1 MELINHCETC
11 GREFVGY
18 NVYLAKEKQHF
29 CCWECFKVYNK
40 RKQDEYRIEKSELN
54 RKIKQVKSI
63 IDLYQLKI
71 WDLDKTIIKLHKE
84 KHDLPK
90 EFKRE
95 Y

>member
-1 MELINHCETC
+1 MELINNCETC
-11 GREFVGY
+11 KKTFIGY
-18 NVYLAKEKQHF
+18 SVYLSKEKLHF

-40 RKQDEYRIEKSELN
+40 RKKDEYRIEKSGLY
-54 RKIKQVKSI
+54 RKIKQAKAI
-63 IDLYQLKI
+63 IDLYQFKI
-71 WDLDKTIIKLHKE
+71 WDLEETVIKLHKE